1 MAEGKKHKSEP
12 KEYMEHKTHKK
23 HKTTQ
28 TLVWVF
34 GAVALAAIIL
44 LIISIFTHGFSGA
57 SGKVISEEE
66 AKAKTLT
73 YINTLLQGQAEATV
87 DSITDRGDL
96 YAIKLNVGGREYDS
110 YITKDGSLLFPSAI
124 DMTATPETPAEPEP
138 QEMPKTDKPTVQ
150 LFVMSE
156 CPYGVQAEEAF
167 FPVIKA
173 LAGQINFELHF
184 IANDNGDGTFQS
196 LHGQKEVDENIRQVC
211 AMKYYPNAYID
222 YISCQNQ
229 NFNSGKDISTTWEE
243 CIATAKLDLT
253 TIKTCAEGTEGKE
266 LFIENIKLAEEKGV
280 GGSPTMYINDVSYN
294 SARTAAAFQQTV
306 CGAFNTAPTS
316 CDTVIDTTTTAPSG
330 SC

>member
-1 MAEGKKHKSEP
+1 MAEHKKHEP
-12 KEYMEHKTHKK
+12 TEYMEHKAHRK

-28 TLVWVF
+28 TLVWIF
-34 GAVALAAIIL
+34 GAVAIVAIIL
-44 LIISIFTHGFSGA
+44 LIISIFTNGFSGA
-57 SGKVISEEE
+57 SKKTISEDE

-73 YINTLLQGQAEATV
+73 YLNTLLQGQAEATI

-96 YAIKLNVGGREYDS
+96 YAIKLNVGGRPYDS
-110 YITKDGSLLFPSAI
+110 YITKDGALLFPSAI
-124 DMTATPETPAEPEP
+124 DMTATQETPATPEP

-173 LAGQINFELHF
+173 LSNQINFELHF

-196 LHGQKEVDENIRQVC
+196 LHGQKEVDEDIRQVC

-222 YISCQNQ
+222 YISCQNT
-229 NFNSGKDISTTWEE
+229 NYMASKDISTTWEA
-243 CIATAKLDLT
+243 CITTAKLDLT

-266 LFIENIKLAEEKGV
+266 LLRANIKLANEKQV
-280 GGSPTMYINDVSYN
+280 GGSPTMFINDVSYN
-294 SARTAAAFQQTV
+294 SANRSSIPVNCLWCIQHSTN
-306 CGAFNTAPTS
+306 CM
-316 CDTVIDTTTTAPSG
+316 
-330 SC
+330 